1 MTTSGTTSQTVFR
14 TQAVLDSAFRRAGI
28 LPEKISGELIETAN
42 NILFTRLSSLPN
54 RLIPLWTIQSIILAM
69 YEGEQTVLTPVGV
82 ADVLNA
88 NLRTLQR
95 FTVGDNGTLDPGQS
109 VGIFGTAT
117 ASEGV
122 ADNAFDSVITTACTQ
137 TTPDGWIQLELTG
150 ATRASN
156 YGVLPN
162 SDGNL
167 TGGLWDFAIQGSN
180 DDGAT
185 WTDIYS
191 VTGQLVQEQVW
202 LWFDVEG
209 ANQYEI
215 FRIKASGGS
224 ILDVAELVFA
234 NTPNE
239 VPIALINRDDYYNLP
254 DKSFLGRPTQ
264 YWLDKQRDQ
273 LKMMIWPSPQ
283 TQFTFSQITCQAQY
297 YIQDVGSMV
306 QMLDIP
312 QRWFDFACWDLAQGL
327 VFEAPEA
334 DLNREPRISA
344 MRDKAYQDAAAGESD
359 RAPSMITPRI
369 RVYTR

>member
-1 MTTSGTTSQTVFR
+1 MTTSGTVSQTVFR
-14 TQAVLDSAFRRAGI
+14 TQAVLDSAFRRAGVV
-28 LPEKISGELIETAN
+28 PEKISGELIETAN

-54 RLIPLWTIQSIILAM
+54 RIIPLWTIQPIILAM

-82 ADVLNA
+82 VDVLNA

-95 FTVGDNGTLDPGQS
+95 FTTGDNGVLDPGQS
-109 VGIFGTAT
+109 SGIFGTAT
-117 ASEGV
+117 ASEGD
-122 ADNAFDSVITTACTQ
+122 ADNAFDGDIDTACTQ
-137 TTPDGWIQLELTG
+137 TTPNGWIQLELTG
-150 ATRASN
+150 ETRASN
-156 YGVLPN
+156 FGVLPN
-162 SDGNL
+162 ADGNL
-167 TGGLWDFAIQGSN
+167 TGGLWDFAVQGSN

-191 VTGQLVQEQVW
+191 VTGQEVVAQQW
-202 LWFDVEG
+202 IWFDVEG

-215 FRIKASGGS
+215 FRLKASGGS

-273 LKMMIWPSPQ
+273 LKMRLWPAPGA
-283 TQFTFSQITCQAQY
+283 QFTFSQITVQAQY
-297 YIQDVGSMV
+297 YIQDVGTMV
-306 QMLDIP
+306 QTLDIP
-312 QRWFDFACWDLAQGL
+312 QRWFEFLCWDLAQGL

-334 DLNREPRISA
+334 DFSREANITS
-344 MRDKAYQDAAAGESD
+344 MRDRAYQDAVAGESD
-359 RAPSMITPRI
+359 RAPAMLTPRI